1 MRVFHHKLNSFVHI
15 VQFNKV
21 ILEFGCSFVL
31 DNVQLYVPIFVLCL
45 MILQLFA
52 HNSITNLS
60 VLLKM
65 KSILSCLTK
74 ITIDMKIYRNR
85 INNEKEWSGFSC

>member
-31 DNVQLYVPIFVLCL
+31 DNVQLYVPILLCM

-52 HNSITNLS
+52 HNSITNSS
-60 VLLKM
+60 VLPKM
-65 KSILSCLTK
+65 KSILSCSTK
-74 ITIDMKIYRNR
+74 ITIDMKIYRIR
-85 INNEKEWSGFSC
+85 INNENEMSGLSC